1 MRHHDPL
8 QQTITK
14 ILSQNRSL
22 ETKLKQ
28 LHMLEFDIERRYA
41 LGTSTVK
48 PVSAMTVDD
57 LIG

>member
-1 MRHHDPL
+1 MTQHDPL

-14 ILSQNRSL
+14 ILAQNRSF
-22 ETKLKQ
+22 EVKLKQ

-41 LGTSTVK
+41 SGTTAVK
-48 PVSAMTVDD
+48 PVSAMTADD